1 MLETILGKHAIRR
14 EAQENRR
21 REPPAN
27 SVAHHNHM
35 QVKQSHCPATLLL
48 ATERPANRTLAAPID
63 IYPKQ
68 NREDRLGAMRA
79 RLPASSSSL
88 IGLHKFL
95 LRELKELSSAQN

>member
-1 MLETILGKHAIRR
+1 MLETILGNHGIRR

-48 ATERPANRTLAAPID
+48 ATERPANRTLAVPID

-68 NREDRLGAMRA
+68 NREHRLGEFAKIA
-79 RLPASSSSL
+79 
-88 IGLHKFL
+88 H
-95 LRELKELSSAQN
+95 

>member
-48 ATERPANRTLAAPID
+48 ATERPANRTLAAPIE
-63 IYPKQ
+63 Q
-68 NREDRLGAMRA
+68 NREHRLGAMRA